1 MSMLL
6 TTKKPLMQLDGVI
19 DGLIIKRPSSIVKSP
34 YVADVEITK
43 GNTALAHSASLGC
56 CGLAEKDSRVWMI
69 PLKLKAP
76 KASKNNEGNDN
87 TNNND
92 RKCKYRIC
100 LSSVQDHDRNQECIV
115 GIFPKYAEDLT
126 EQALLQNSFT
136 ILNNITSYSRETVV
150 TVDGIDEDSRFDFTG
165 VDKEGR
171 PFIMEV
177 KNVPLAD
184 YEDISNIDKK
194 KCNVIYPLT
203 RAFNSKAAYF
213 PDGYRK
219 KGAESVSPRA
229 LKHIRTLTYIKKKD
243 NNKRCI
249 LCYVIQ
255 RNDVQSFT
263 PSVIDP
269 EYRKAFYEAVTAGV
283 EIITMVVEWRIVSG
297 ITSGSSTKS
306 ASSGSIAEAYF
317 IRDDL
322 PIVSALTPSYVD
334 QIIAAAAGSGDN
346 QVSVKATR
354 KSRKKVSVSVG
365 DVAGAS
371 VLSVELGDTTATS
384 TVTALVGDTSAV
396 TGPVNKRK
404 RSTRSP
410 AHTHIEASSSDTAA
424 AVAGLDVAVGSSIVE
439 VAVVAKSKRMRKATT
454 K

>member
-6 TTKKPLMQLDGVI
+6 TTKKPLLQLDGVI

-43 GNTALAHSASLGC
+43 GNTELAHSASLGC
-56 CGLAEKDSRVWMI
+56 CGLAEKDSRIWMI
-69 PLKLKAP
+69 PLNLKAP
-76 KASKNNEGNDN
+76 KASKNKEGDAS
-87 TNNND
+87 TSNND

-100 LSSVQDHDRNQECIV
+100 LSSVRDYDRNQECIV

-126 EQALLQNSFT
+126 EQALLQNNFT

-165 VDKEGR
+165 VDKDGR

-194 KCNVIYPLT
+194 KYNVIYPIT
-203 RAFNSKAAYF
+203 RAFNSKVAYF

-229 LKHIRTLTYIKKKD
+229 LKHIRTLTYIKNKD

-283 EIITMVVEWRIVSG
+283 EIITMVVEWRIVPG
-297 ITSGSSTKS
+297 ISSGSSTE
-306 ASSGSIAEAYF
+306 SSGSIAEAHF

-334 QIIAAAAGSGDN
+334 QLIAAAAGSGDN
-346 QVSVKATR
+346 QVAVKATR
-354 KSRKKVSVSVG
+354 KSRKKVVVS
-365 DVAGAS
+365 DEAGVS

-384 TVTALVGDTSAV
+384 TVTTLVGDTSAA

-404 RSTRSP
+404 RSLGVQ
-410 AHTHIEASSSDTAA
+410 HI
-424 AVAGLDVAVGSSIVE
+424 LI
-439 VAVVAKSKRMRKATT
+439 
-454 K
+454 